1 MCSSDLLHLRDH
13 LLNYYLT
20 EAHTAVDNAEKQGVI
35 SDEASQQVQIILK
48 VQQFIEQQLG
58 GFSQELN
65 QINQQ
70 AQQYKPQPQL
80 PPDNSLQIAQI
91 NAQIQQSALQQRA
104 QADQAKIQLD
114 QQKLQAQSQIDQ
126 AKMQMANQE
135 QQFEVQREM
144 QREQADN
151 QRTAETNA
159 SRERM
164 KIGRAHV

>member
-1 MCSSDLLHLRDH
+1 MTHMAFTKSPIFGSSPVIVQNFLYPMALHLRDH

-65 QINQQ
+65 QINQE

-80 PPDNSLQIAQI
+80 PPDNSLQDRKSTRL
-91 NAQIQQSALQQRA
+91 NS
-104 QADQAKIQLD
+104 
-114 QQKLQAQSQIDQ
+114 SH
-126 AKMQMANQE
+126 
-135 QQFEVQREM
+135 
-144 QREQADN
+144 
-151 QRTAETNA
+151 T
-159 SRERM
+159 
-164 KIGRAHV
+164 